1 MAHQSPGLWSR
12 QASIGSLGRSGDG
25 GGLTWRE
32 EELALEDPQVHKQTD
47 CASAALGAG
56 AQHKEKVLMEG
67 RGKSGSKAIPVLED
81 RCSGSS
87 GPTLEFRR
95 RRRGMKAWDLRRQTS
110 GCRDRSWRGGWA
122 DLHVVWGCRAHFNQ
136 GLCSADASG
145 RSSCQS
151 SRFPS
156 DVGAAPH
163 RPASLAPLQP
173 LTYTLVHE

>member
-12 QASIGSLGRSGDG
+12 QASIRSLGRSGDG
-25 GGLTWRE
+25 GGLTWRGE
-32 EELALEDPQVHKQTD
+32 KLAPEDPQVHKQTD
-47 CASAALGAG
+47 CICSTWRWCPAQGKGAD
-56 AQHKEKVLMEG
+56 G
-67 RGKSGSKAIPVLED
+67 RKGKSGCKAISVLEG

-95 RRRGMKAWDLRRQTS
+95 RRCGMKAWGLRRQTS
-110 GCRDRSWRGGWA
+110 GCRDRSWPGGRA

-136 GLCSADASG
+136 GLCSADTSG

-163 RPASLAPLQP
+163 RPASLAPLRP
-173 LTYTLVHE
+173 LTFPLVHE

>member
-1 MAHQSPGLWSR
+1 MERGEVGPRRSPSSQTDRLCVCS
-12 QASIGSLGRSGDG
+12 
-25 GGLTWRE
+25 TWRWCP
-32 EELALEDPQVHKQTD
+32 AQGK
-47 CASAALGAG
+47 GAD
-56 AQHKEKVLMEG
+56 G
-67 RGKSGSKAIPVLED
+67 RKGKSGCKAIPVLED

-110 GCRDRSWRGGWA
+110 GCRDRSWPGGRA

-136 GLCSADASG
+136 GLCSADTSG

-156 DVGAAPH
+156 DVGAAPLPPG
-163 RPASLAPLQP
+163 RLAWPLSSPSPSL
-173 LTYTLVHE
+173 

>member
-1 MAHQSPGLWSR
+1 MERGEVGP
-12 QASIGSLGRSGDG
+12 GRSSSSQTDR
-25 GGLTWRE
+25 LCVCSTWRWCP
-32 EELALEDPQVHKQTD
+32 AQGK
-47 CASAALGAG
+47 GAD
-56 AQHKEKVLMEG
+56 G
-67 RGKSGSKAIPVLED
+67 RKGKSGSKAISVLEG

-95 RRRGMKAWDLRRQTS
+95 RRRGMKAWGLRRQTS
-110 GCRDRSWRGGWA
+110 GCRDRSWPGGRA

-156 DVGAAPH
+156 DVRAAPH
-163 RPASLAPLQP
+163 RLASLAPLQP